1 MTAEE
6 KLREELRNI
15 VPADRDSMEK
25 AKQRWKSV
33 GKPLFSLGKLEDA
46 VIQIAGI
53 KGKAVYSLDRKG
65 LVIMCAD
72 NGVVA

>member
-46 VIQIAGI
+46 VISRLGNTVLL
-53 KGKAVYSLDRKG
+53 AVGETEALNTAIESLT
-65 LVIMCAD
+65 
-72 NGVVA
+72 